1 MAGKSPRL
9 RARMMAEVFY
19 KEELAKIDTI
29 VVEKDK
35 EIDELKNSLQEKTKE
50 AEKYKKEYHIKI
62 EEQERIA
69 TANKKL
75 KTDFDQI
82 KESYTSQINELKT
95 KIKELESAGT
105 TSKRKKE

>member
-19 KEELAKIDTI
+19 KEELAKIDTAI
-29 VVEKDK
+29 VDKDK
-35 EIDELKNSLQEKTKE
+35 EIEELKRSLQEKTKE

-62 EEQERIA
+62 EEQERLAI
-69 TANKKL
+69 ANKKL

-82 KESYTSQINELKT
+82 KESYTSQINDLKA
-95 KIKELESAGT
+95 KIQEST
-105 TSKRKKE
+105 SSVSSSKRKKE